1 MKVTKRL
8 NKLENARKDS
18 KLTQEELA
26 AIIHISKSSYS
37 DKVVGRQQ
45 FRMDEMIRICNYFN
59 KTLND
64 LFWEDEKVD
73 KNIYI

>member
-1 MKVTKRL
+1 MVKRL
-8 NKLENARKDS
+8 NKLENIRKDN

-45 FRMDEMIRICNYFN
+45 FRMDEMLRLCNHFN
-59 KTLND
+59 KTLD
-64 LFWEDEKVD
+64 ELLWEDEKLD
-73 KNIYI
+73 TNIYV

>member
-1 MKVTKRL
+1 MVKRL
-8 NKLENARKDS
+8 NKLENIRKDN

-45 FRMDEMIRICNYFN
+45 FRMNEMLRLCKHFN
-59 KTLND
+59 KTLD
-64 LFWEDEKVD
+64 ELFWEEEKLNT
-73 KNIYI
+73 NIYI

>member
-1 MKVTKRL
+1 MVKRL
-8 NKLENARKDS
+8 NKLENIRKDN

>member
-1 MKVTKRL
+1 MTKRL

>member
-1 MKVTKRL
+1 MTKRL

-18 KLTQEELA
+18 KLSQEELA

-45 FRMDEMIRICNYFN
+45 FRMNEMLRLCKHFN
-59 KTLND
+59 KTLD
-64 LFWEDEKVD
+64 QLFWEDENID
-73 KNIYI
+73 TNIYV